1 MNILYICPRFPY
13 PPTQG
18 DKVVIYNQIKFLS
31 RNHKIALLTL
41 IDDEK
46 ELEGLSNL
54 SCYCTRIETFKK
66 RPNFSISNFIMA
78 LFKKDPFTVIRYY
91 SPEMLER
98 SKRLIESA
106 AFDIIHVSQ
115 YYMGQYA
122 VNKDIRIPQKTA
134 AIFDTHHVQYLV
146 LLEFAKVVRN
156 PFVKLLATLE
166 ASRVKNYELP
176 MYKKFDKCIAVNK
189 LDEDTIKSL
198 SGAANIAVNPFCM
211 EMSVDLGGAVEE
223 EQNAIIFFGTLKA
236 LPNSDGLKFFYEEI
250 FPLIKKEIPNVKL
263 IIAGTGLDKFGIDF
277 TKDSNIRLAGVITN
291 IRDFLKKVAV
301 VVVPLRVIGGGIT
314 IKILDAWAA
323 GKAVVSTSRAAEGIQ
338 TTDGVD
344 IIIADSAADFA
355 KEVIGLLKDKA
366 KREAMGKA
374 ALRKLEECY
383 SPGRIIEN
391 LERIYR
397 KALEQKGLNVKE

>member
-1 MNILYICPRFPY
+1 
-13 PPTQG
+13 
-18 DKVVIYNQIKFLS
+18 
-31 RNHKIALLTL
+31 
-41 IDDEK
+41 
-46 ELEGLSNL
+46 
-54 SCYCTRIETFKK
+54 
-66 RPNFSISNFIMA
+66 
-78 LFKKDPFTVIRYY
+78 
-91 SPEMLER
+91 MLECT
-98 SKRLIESA
+98 KKLIESA
-106 AFDIIHVSQ
+106 AFDIVHVSQ

-122 VNKDIRIPQKTA
+122 LNKDIRIPQKTA
-134 AIFDTHHVQYLV
+134 TIFDTHHVQYLV
-146 LLEFAKVVRN
+146 LLEFAKVARN

-176 MYKKFDKCIAVNK
+176 MYKKFDRCIAVNK

-198 SGAANIAVNPFCM
+198 SGASNIAVNPFCM
-211 EMSVDLGGAVEE
+211 EMSVDSKGTTEE
-223 EQNAIIFFGTLKA
+223 EQNTIIFFGTFKA

-263 IIAGTGLDKFGIDF
+263 IIAGTGLDKLSIDLG
-277 TKDSNIRLAGVITN
+277 KDPNVRLPGVIKD

-314 IKILDAWAA
+314 IKILDSWAA

-344 IIIADSAADFA
+344 IVIADSAADFA

-366 KREAMGKA
+366 KRETMGKA
-374 ALRKLEECY
+374 AFRKLEQHY

-391 LERIYR
+391 LEKIYQGTLR
-397 KALEQKGLNVKE
+397 EKALRSKDG